1 MSEPPFKKGHDGCL
15 EAVLGGLIGV
25 VVGFSY
31 GFFFVIVSSL
41 PIKDPEG
48 WAIFAALMVGG
59 GSAIVGGIVGLGTAT
74 TVGVRA
80 LVKAVATKGALGGL
94 IGIVL
99 GFVAGFSVDGI
110 VYGNRDWSS
119 EAALNFAL
127 LGGALGIITGT
138 IVGARDALRKER
150 ETTGS
155 GDAPDQGQAI

>member
-1 MSEPPFKKGHDGCL
+1 MSEPPFRKGHDGCL

-25 VVGFSY
+25 VVGFGY
-31 GFFFVIVSSL
+31 GFFFVIACTL
-41 PIKDPEG
+41 GQNDPEG
-48 WAIFAALMVGG
+48 WALFAALMVGG
-59 GSAIVGGIVGLGTAT
+59 GGACVGGIVGLGTAT
-74 TVGVRA
+74 IVGVRA
-80 LVKAVATKGALGGL
+80 LVKAVATKGAVGGL

-99 GFVAGFSVDGI
+99 GFAAGFSVDGVTSGI
-110 VYGNRDWSS
+110 WTWSS
-119 EAALNFAL
+119 EAGVNFAL